1 MRSKST
7 EMAKN
12 VCVRTTCLFK
22 SIRKDREPATVQCAR
37 RQVSLF
43 VGVLGEM
50 DHGAVIPGED
60 SGGECDGAEG
70 IAEDV
75 AKERTSQV
83 SDRLGVVVVHLI
95 DGVLRGSP
103 GVLGKYIP
111 AVMCSYGPEAIG
123 YLFGFVE

>member
-50 DHGAVIPGED
+50 DHGAVIPGQPRRINAYCPE
-60 SGGECDGAEG
+60 
-70 IAEDV
+70 V
-75 AKERTSQV
+75 R
-83 SDRLGVVVVHLI
+83 RLT
-95 DGVLRGSP
+95 
-103 GVLGKYIP
+103 
-111 AVMCSYGPEAIG
+111 A
-123 YLFGFVE
+123 